1 MPKRVRGRF
10 LTDKGWN
17 KLGKAID
24 LQFPDGRPP
33 LTAISE
39 RTDPHLNP
47 QAGRFVSTDV
57 ISNILNRR
65 AKADR
70 PLIEAL
76 FKAFGLTV
84 ETDDVTPDAP
94 YTSSPSADRS
104 FVGREDDLKELHN
117 LVQAGHKAIQIV
129 AAGGIGK
136 TRLVQEYLKQFDSDK
151 VLRFNIAKE
160 TNSVASPIGTI
171 EEWLKKLGV
180 EPGRE
185 FNISIHRLIEA
196 LQKEN
201 SKIYIWIDN
210 LEPTLENGIFIQPYR
225 SEYIELLRVL
235 TDLQVNSITLIT
247 SREPLH
253 ESAISVA
260 TYKLKGLDLKAWQQY
275 FQGQNVETHSSCLEE
290 MRNAYDGNAE
300 AMKILCGAI
309 RTDYEGNLDTCWK
322 TMQQD
327 LLQHPTLEHL
337 VMTQFDRLQQ
347 TNLNAYNLL
356 CRLGCYRYQDV
367 TLVPEAGVLCLLW
380 DVQNKPWRVLNELKD
395 RCLVDVSQQ
404 QYRLHPVIR
413 EAAIDRLRKNKEDWE
428 TANRKA
434 AEFWTKS
441 VETVVTERDAIRA
454 LEAYYHYVE
463 IEDFD
468 SAAQIINYSRV
479 SEFSNELLGIS
490 FYILGLLNQ
499 IIQLIESIIEK
510 VSSGYDLSR
519 MYNILGDSYW
529 MNGRIHKAI
538 ECHNKSQKIAYNT
551 LMKSDEKDRE
561 KSSDLKNLY
570 LISFY
575 NIGLCELDLGDRKK
589 SLEIFELLPE
599 MYQDPDCRSEYR
611 IGYCFVLS
619 YLYSELDS
627 LKHNKKI
634 SNYLEKTFSNINY
647 VDIIASWSV
656 GYRYLFLGL
665 TYKNI
670 GEENKAFQMFDEAI
684 NFAKQSN
691 YTQVRAKALTGLGEL
706 YRIQGDFDKAIPHHQ
721 ESIELLDKI
730 CAKCDLAEAYFQCA
744 LTYQAMGETAE
755 SQKNLDA
762 ALQLFGEIEAPKQIE
777 RVQQAMKTVID

>member
-1 MPKRVRGRF
+1 MPKRVRGHF

-17 KLGKAID
+17 RLWKAID

-33 LTAISE
+33 LTAIWE

-47 QAGRFVSTDV
+47 QAGRVVSTDV

-65 AKADR
+65 AKADKAS
-70 PLIEAL
+70 IEAL

-84 ETDDVTPDAP
+84 ETDDVTLDAP
-94 YTSSPSADRS
+94 YASSPSADRS

-136 TRLVQEYLKQFDSDK
+136 TRLVQEYLKQFDR
-151 VLRFNIAKE
+151 VLEFNMAKE
-160 TNSVASPIGTI
+160 SQSVVSASGVM
-171 EEWLKKLGV
+171 EKWLKDLEE
-180 EPGRE
+180 EPGRD
-185 FNISIHRLIEA
+185 FNISKERLREKLREA
-196 LQKEN
+196 R
-201 SKIYIWIDN
+201 SKIAIFIDN
-210 LEPTLENGIFIQPYR
+210 LEPTLENGFFIEPYR
-225 SEYIELLRVL
+225 SEYVELLRVL
-235 TDLQVNSITLIT
+235 TDTQVNSVTLIT
-247 SREPLH
+247 SRELLH
-253 ESAISVA
+253 ESAISVK
-260 TYKLKGLDLKAWQQY
+260 TYELKGLDLKAWQQY
-275 FQGQNVETHSSCLEE
+275 LQSQNVEPNSSSLEE
-290 MRNAYDGNAE
+290 MRDAYNGNAK
-300 AMKILCGAI
+300 AMEILCGVI
-309 RTDYEGNLDTCWK
+309 CQDYNEDINAYW
-322 TMQQD
+322 QEVSQD
-327 LLQHPTLEHL
+327 LLRHPTLEHL
-337 VMTQFDRLQQ
+337 VTSQFDRLQQ

-367 TLVPEAGVLCLLW
+367 SLVPKAGVLCLLW
-380 DVQNKPWRVLNELKD
+380 DVVSDRRFRVLDALKD
-395 RCLVDVSQQ
+395 RCLLDVSQQ

-413 EAAIDRLRKNKEDWE
+413 EAAIDRLRKNREDWE

-468 SAAQIINYSRV
+468 SAAQIINYSRG
-479 SEFSNELLGIS
+479 SEFSDELLGIS

-561 KSSDLKNLY
+561 KSSDLKNIY

-627 LKHNKKI
+627 SKHNKKI
-634 SNYLEKTFSNINY
+634 SNYLEKIFSNINY
-647 VDIIASWSV
+647 VDIIASWAV

-670 GEENKAFQMFDEAI
+670 GEKDRAFQMFNEAI

-730 CAKCDLAEAYFQCA
+730 RAKCDLAEAYFQCA

-755 SQKNLDA
+755 SQKNFEA

-777 RVQQAMKTVID
+777 RVQQAMNLD